1 MCVPPSLP
9 AHLSRSALM
18 KIYRC
23 RICDQAYVG
32 TRKPANCAFC
42 GAPEKYMVLSK
53 NWKEEMISTLT
64 DVSEKHL
71 KSAIDIEIECS
82 GFYRCASRVAHDE
95 EVKAMFCALAKVEA
109 EHVTT
114 IRRMLG
120 LPRAGSMEH
129 EGRCYPTDAQ
139 NLAEARRKEELTVSF
154 YDEAARQASEKR
166 VREVLVALAEIER
179 DHLAMSSRKH

>member
-1 MCVPPSLP
+1 
-9 AHLSRSALM
+9 M
-18 KIYRC
+18 KVYRC

-32 TRKPANCAFC
+32 ARKPANCPFC
-42 GAPEKYMVLSK
+42 GAAEKYMILAK

-71 KSAIDIEIECS
+71 KGAIDIEIECS

-95 EVKAMFCALAKVEA
+95 EVKAMFCALAKIEG
-109 EHVTT
+109 EHVAT

-139 NLAEARRKEELTVSF
+139 NLAEARRKETLCVAF
-154 YDEAARQASEKR
+154 YDEAAKQASEKR

-179 DHLAMSSRKH
+179 DHLAMSSRKL